1 MNELTSYG
9 LTPTVESF
17 REETPIGEKEF
28 ANVYVDIGGP
38 DAPLVIL
45 CTHIDTK
52 IFDWEFVGANDSG
65 SGTATLLELAR
76 CLAERPSTSSVT
88 YRVLFLDGE
97 ESIRE
102 QWVDPDNRY
111 GSRYHARML
120 KESGEVSRTK
130 ACILL
135 DLIGDKDLKLTT
147 EAYSDS
153 RLQKIFFDAAKEI
166 GLGQYV
172 DGPSREILD
181 DHLSF
186 MAVNIPSLDLI
197 DYGVRPGQRLLARPA
212 RTRSRTCPRRASPSS
227 VKSYWPRC
235 RHSRSHSSGELVN
248 LGAGLCLGTPEESNP
263 AAPKLPRPRGNLFR
277 RHRMCGFDALFD
289 RSHRL
294 LRWYLG
300 LFKSAGITDGDQFEQ
315 PARRPLRRHPLDPLP
330 HPRGSPS
337 AWSRRGA
344 SCATVALPSTS
355 GTNSSTS
362 DSSTL
367 TFLETPR
374 VSIVMP

>member
-1 MNELTSYG
+1 MPIVSTLAACLLAASALSCAHSAAPTAADSPFDADRAWHHLETVVGFGVRSCESEGLAKTREYLVNELTSYG
-9 LTPTVESF
+9 LTPIVESF

-28 ANVYVDIGGP
+28 ANVYVDIGSP

-102 QWVDPDNRY
+102 QWIDPDNRY

-135 DLIGDKDLKLTT
+135 DLVGDKDLKLTT

-166 GLGQYV
+166 GLGEYV
-172 DGPSREILD
+172 DGPTREILD

-197 DYGVRPGQRLLARPA
+197 DYEYGPDNAYWHDPRDTIENVSKESLDVIGRIVLA
-212 RTRSRTCPRRASPSS
+212 
-227 VKSYWPRC
+227 
-235 RHSRSHSSGELVN
+235 
-248 LGAGLCLGTPEESNP
+248 
-263 AAPKLPRPRGNLFR
+263 
-277 RHRMCGFDALFD
+277 
-289 RSHRL
+289 
-294 LRWYLG
+294 
-300 LFKSAGITDGDQFEQ
+300 
-315 PARRPLRRHPLDPLP
+315 
-330 HPRGSPS
+330 
-337 AWSRRGA
+337 
-344 SCATVALPSTS
+344 ALP
-355 GTNSSTS
+355 
-362 DSSTL
+362 TL
-367 TFLETPR
+367 EKSL
-374 VSIVMP
+374 